1 MAGVGR
7 ILSIGS
13 IINNKD
19 RFIFNRYVPGSGV
32 GANST
37 SVRRA
42 KINKASLC
50 KTNCIIK
57 SPPGLEFTIYSGY
70 FEGTNENPNIDW
82 FRLAPQL
89 SHGITSDLSNLET
102 STINSILPINMSL
115 KLSGLFLASKTGLH
129 TFSTTSDDI
138 SFLYIN
144 GVPVVYNGERQ
155 RQGEETYYGN
165 YNMIANNYY
174 KINIYYGKTSST
186 GAFSSGYIEPNTYE
200 VDEYP
205 PNNTFKGFLL
215 DDETSNIIEIG
226 DAQSQSLQT
235 STRERSFNGYVV
247 RTPETSL
254 KYEIYSGY
262 FNDNLLRIENSG
274 MLLESGYT
282 TDLTDLQ
289 TSTNGNF
296 GTNINNKSLKI
307 SGFFKAQYTGDYSFF
322 TKSNASSYLLIDD
335 ELLINNITSGSLLD
349 NTINMIAD
357 QFYKI
362 DIYYGIG
369 TPLQDPLIPEFTAG
383 FKYYNSSSITNASG
397 LNVFY
402 QKKILNNGFI
412 YEAYNGYFNN
422 NVNWFDDAVML
433 ERGYTNDL
441 TNLQTS
447 TNGYFKNDLT
457 SKNKSLKIYGYFKA
471 KSSGYYRLFITNNNE
486 SYLFVNDN
494 LLIKQMVYNKI
505 KMFKGE
511 YYKIEI
517 YTGFSS
523 SGTEIPN
530 FSAGIDFVKAYPPLA
545 FESNNNLN
553 INNLDLDY
561 GNGTYSISS
570 SSDYDV
576 NTLSFNA
583 FNNNQI
589 SWNCADNSYDPVTG
603 KYLGTSGELNQLKTT
618 KTAGGDISGEWIE
631 IKLPSPIKLD
641 SFLLKSLNET
651 ASQFLLRQNLIVTQ
665 YDGNYNG
672 DINWFDTAPKL
683 VTTTNNLTS
692 NLTTIDTVTNSGFIN
707 NSTNWNL
714 ISGNIDSWT
723 GTTVTDYAYTNL
735 AASFNAYNAK
745 LTMINSSD
753 PILELI
759 GTSRPNI
766 DPATNKYI
774 HIKYKFTTLPN
785 NLNDY
790 LQLYYWTNA
799 SGSSQIKGAND
810 DYVATYH
817 YNKFTTSIPTG
828 SINVYNDE
836 EIILNKWKIITFNM
850 TNNSNWN
857 SSTYWKSFRI
867 DPIAG
872 GSTVIEL
879 EYFAVTNSPIP
890 PNSKS
895 LKVSGYFRPQK
906 SGIYKFFTNS
916 NYKNNLIIDGSSI
929 VQNNGEYIEKIGTT
943 KSLIAGNNYPFTL
956 YYGPHL
962 GSSELKYP
970 PISIL
975 SNNQTLGNL
984 PYGNG
989 TYNILYSSL
998 VSQAAAPAGWKVF
1011 DNNMHVDS
1019 EWRSNTVK
1027 YAGGTGIVTP
1037 SAAGTNIYN
1046 TNSTTYTGIY
1056 GEWVQIQ
1063 LPYKIA
1069 LKKYTMYS
1077 IDSKEIYLLGSN
1089 NTNDPWYK
1097 LDVYSNTPINTTNT
1111 RTLNSTNS
1119 YIYYRL
1125 VVTIKNSGN
1134 TYCSLREWGL
1144 YEQQYL
1150 SCGYLEPNSNGTV
1163 NSSNN
1168 TNIFTKNATGLT
1180 TFYDNN
1186 VKIGVPS
1193 SFAVLGRNGTN
1204 DWTKIYDTTNINNLI
1219 NDADDVWSTNES
1231 IILKPTPTIPYTDYR
1246 FVVRQCNLSS
1256 CSINEI
1262 ELYDTD
1268 NQVSVSNASGL
1279 NLFSDNLG
1287 LSYKI
1292 YDGNYN
1298 GDINSH
1304 IVNKDTI
1311 YEFPPLGLFTY
1322 ENASLTTKTI
1332 LKNNMSYGNGTYIIR
1347 SSSTNSNNGVQK
1359 AFDNRVST
1367 SWQSSQN
1374 KYNPLSATI
1383 GVTQVVNRTDIS
1395 GEWIDIQLPYRNTLD
1410 SFIAI
1415 VYYNSPIVVVGN
1427 NNINDKWN
1435 IIYETTSNIT
1445 TNKLYPTSVQIEPY
1459 SNYRLIIL
1467 ISPNTNTYTGVSEWK
1482 LYESS
1487 AKLNNSIP
1495 STKYPP
1501 IAIDAALQ
1509 IENTYSDSIDK
1520 LKYMIYDGYFGGEDA
1535 TPNITWFGTATM
1547 IASGYTSNL
1556 STLASATHN
1565 NNMFGDVDNRS
1576 LKLSGYFR
1584 AKKTGTY
1591 TFFTTSDDA
1600 SFLYINDRPIVLNGG
1615 VHAAQT
1621 RFGVFPMSVGSF
1633 YKFDIYYGESVS
1645 GQEFS
1650 AGYYEPD
1657 LTEIPSLPL
1666 TGDITTLTD
1675 VLYSGDYTLSSSSTG
1690 ATVTARFR
1698 AFNKSMYSDDR
1709 FESSGSLYGDIINN
1723 IGGYY
1728 RSYGTSTTT
1737 LTNSTIYRG
1746 EWLQIELPQPIQIKH
1761 FKLARRSST
1770 GATSLIDLFTFF
1782 GTNDPSTGWFKLY
1795 EKTSPSLTFWG
1806 YNNFEVKS
1814 FDVATNINEYKYYRL
1829 AVNRTQSNSAFGLG
1843 EFLLYTE
1850 IPTTDTTKYI
1860 INATSEDVFKSY
1872 IPSFKIKNESYGNGH
1887 YIVSSSSSVGD
1898 KYDYQAFDYTS
1909 KYWRSNSTYDISGSY
1924 NGQITTQTTIGDIS
1938 GEWLQI
1944 EFPKPISLHSFFMN
1958 ARDITI
1964 KPKNMKILGSNNINN
1979 HWIIVYENQN
1989 IVYPA
1994 VTGETFKVEPM
2005 PSKTYKFYR
2014 LVILSTEGGNSY
2026 TEITEWRLYEPNLY
2040 NIKTSNL
2047 STLSTMTGNILKTED
2062 NASKTVTIDGY
2073 FRSRITGTHTFGIIA
2088 ESLDNPTYEG
2098 TGPYPATI
2106 PAVIITLDC
2115 LFIYNFRLNETSTG
2129 VITEIGSAENSSA
2142 ITIYDEADIKKIQ
2155 IIHYKSETGAF
2166 SVNNEYDISKYLNTD
2181 IQLVLYVNRNPTNT
2195 NYDVK
2200 IIMNN
2205 ELIGNYIV
2213 STSQALAGNNQA
2225 TIGGLDNVS
2234 PNSVISPLS
2243 LLKSITNYSS
2253 PIYSHKLWYN
2263 NSLPTADAVK
2273 ADLYI
2278 NETLVVDKNNGTYDF
2293 QPLEGTI
2300 SLTAGQ
2306 YYPFKLVL
2314 GKKSVSYFNVNFTEP
2329 DGNKVSNDE
2338 DTLFFRK
2345 PNQRLLE
2352 TEKEYPPL
2360 AASSNKTEM
2369 LSIKYGNGDYIM
2381 RASSIYNSSHDA
2393 WRSFN
2398 KIFNDVNDAWRSDSN
2413 KYDISNGLYSGTSTT
2428 NVLNQGTINGEWLE
2442 IILPEAIGL
2451 DAFTLTARNSDVNI
2465 GIGKEIYIVGSNI
2478 TTDADTVTG
2487 WEEVYHI
2494 EDTGQWGINETKRFI
2509 TTNKK
2514 QYRRFRYISHSIQI
2528 NKDFAC
2534 VGEWVLYK
2542 KLNVNVTD
2550 NNIYLN
2556 QDYLKNQII
2565 PSKIFNKD
2573 TSDIDFWCI
2582 PDKYNALG
2590 VHDGS
2595 ITTLVEK
2602 KVIPG
2607 QWLEIELPSPI
2618 QLDSFTLTSINSS
2631 EMKGYPKEIYIV
2643 GSNTKVGSWRL
2654 IYYSNNVGNWSQH
2667 EIKRFTSKNKNSYKY
2682 FRYIVV
2688 STHNFTYTALAE
2700 WMLYGVRGNLPIVYS
2715 GLSYII

>member
-50 KTNCIIK
+50 KINCIVK
-57 SPPGLEFTIYSGY
+57 SPPGLEFTIYSAY

-82 FRLAPQL
+82 FSFAQEL

-102 STINSILPINMSL
+102 TTNNSRLPINMSL

-129 TFSTTSDDI
+129 TFFTTSDDI

-155 RQGEETYYGN
+155 QQGEETYYGN

-215 DDETSNIIEIG
+215 EDETSNIIEFG
-226 DAQSQSLQT
+226 DVPLQT
-235 STRERSFNGYVV
+235 STRERSVNGYAV

-262 FNDNLLRIENSG
+262 FNDNLSRIENSG

-289 TSTNGNF
+289 TATNGNF

-322 TKSNASSYLLIDD
+322 TKSNTSSYLLIDD
-335 ELLINNITSGSLLD
+335 GILINNTTLGSLLN

-383 FKYYNSSSITNASG
+383 FKYYNSSSITNATG

-412 YEAYNGYFNN
+412 YETYNGYFNN

-471 KSSGYYRLFITNNNE
+471 KSSGYYRLFITSNNE

-505 KMFKGE
+505 KMIKGE

-570 SSDYDV
+570 SSDYDENSLV
-576 NTLSFNA
+576 FNA

-618 KTAGGDISGEWIE
+618 KTTGGDISGEWIE

-651 ASQFLLRQNLIVTQ
+651 TSQFLSRQNLIVTH

-672 DINWFDTAPKL
+672 NINWFDTAPKL
-683 VTTTNNLTS
+683 VTTTKNLTS
-692 NLTTIDTVTNSGFIN
+692 DLTTIDTVTNSGFIN
-707 NSTNWNL
+707 NSYNWNL
-714 ISGNIDSWT
+714 ISGNIERWT
-723 GTTVTDYAYTNL
+723 GIPGTDYTYMRL
-735 AASFNAYNAK
+735 GASFSVYNAK
-745 LTMINSSD
+745 LTMSNSTD
-753 PILELI
+753 PCFNLI
-759 GTSRPNI
+759 GPSRPNI
-766 DPATNKYI
+766 APATNKYI

-785 NLNDY
+785 NSNDY
-790 LQLYYWTNA
+790 LQLYYWTDA
-799 SGSSQIKGAND
+799 GGSSSIKGTNA

-817 YNKFTTSIPTG
+817 YNKDTTSTPTG

-836 EIILNKWKIITFNM
+836 ESILNKWKIITFNM
-850 TNNSNWN
+850 TNNINWN
-857 SSTYWKSFRI
+857 SSSYWKYFRI
-867 DPIAG
+867 DPITG
-872 GSTVIEL
+872 GTATIEL

-895 LKVSGYFRPQK
+895 LKASGYFRPQT

-916 NYKNNLIIDGSSI
+916 NYKNNLIIDGSSV
-929 VQNNGEYIEKIGTT
+929 VQNNGDYIEKIGTT
-943 KSLIAGNNYPFTL
+943 KSLIAGNYYPFTL

-962 GSSELKYP
+962 GSSELRYP
-970 PISIL
+970 PISLSSSNNTTTLSGQLYGNGVYVVSTNSEQLYNESKRLFANGTSWRPNFAIDAWVQLALPNAIVLGSYRVNTNTGTVVGAEVPTQFKLEGSNDEKFLTSVLLNATVWGVNQGSKTIAIDPPVNQAFRYFRLTNL
-975 SNNQTLGNL
+975 SNNHANGNFIRL
-984 PYGNG
+984 NYP
-989 TYNILYSSL
+989 
-998 VSQAAAPAGWKVF
+998 
-1011 DNNMHVDS
+1011 
-1019 EWRSNTVK
+1019 
-1027 YAGGTGIVTP
+1027 
-1037 SAAGTNIYN
+1037 
-1046 TNSTTYTGIY
+1046 
-1056 GEWVQIQ
+1056 
-1063 LPYKIA
+1063 
-1069 LKKYTMYS
+1069 
-1077 IDSKEIYLLGSN
+1077 LLF
-1089 NTNDPWYK
+1089 
-1097 LDVYSNTPINTTNT
+1097 
-1111 RTLNSTNS
+1111 
-1119 YIYYRL
+1119 
-1125 VVTIKNSGN
+1125 
-1134 TYCSLREWGL
+1134 
-1144 YEQQYL
+1144 YEKQYL
-1150 SCGYLEPNSNGTV
+1150 SCGYLPPNNDGTV
-1163 NSSNN
+1163 NPSND
-1168 TNIFTKNATGLT
+1168 TNLFTKNATGLT
-1180 TFYDNN
+1180 TFYDNDQKN
-1186 VKIGVPS
+1186 GAPS
-1193 SFAVLGRNGTN
+1193 SFAVLGRNETN

-1268 NQVSVSNASGL
+1268 NQVSASNASGL

-1311 YEFPPLGLFTY
+1311 YEFPPLGLFTFDDTY
-1322 ENASLTTKTI
+1322 SITKTI

-1347 SSSTNSNNGVQK
+1347 SSSTNSKNGVTK
-1359 AFDNRVST
+1359 AFDNS
-1367 SWQSSQN
+1367 SGGWQSGAS
-1374 KYNPLSATI
+1374 KYTTPLSATI

-1415 VYYNSPIVVVGN
+1415 VLGNKPIVVVGN

-1459 SNYRLIIL
+1459 SNYRLIML
-1467 ISPNTNTYTGVSEWK
+1467 SSPSGYTNVSEWK

-1487 AKLNNSIP
+1487 AKLNNSIL
-1495 STKYPP
+1495 SMKYPP
-1501 IAIDAALQ
+1501 IAIDNVLPIKNAG
-1509 IENTYSDSIDK
+1509 SIDK
-1520 LKYMIYDGYFGGEDA
+1520 LKYMIYDGYFGGVDGLDISH
-1535 TPNITWFGTATM
+1535 NISWFNTAPL

-1556 STLASATHN
+1556 SSLESATN
-1565 NNMFGDVDNRS
+1565 NLFGNVDSRS
-1576 LKLSGYFR
+1576 LKISGYFR

-1591 TFFTTSDDA
+1591 SFFTTSDDA
-1600 SFLYINDRPIVLNGG
+1600 SFLYINNIPVVQNGG
-1615 VHAAQT
+1615 SHTPQIRV
-1621 RFGVFPMSVGSF
+1621 GIYPMTAGQY
-1633 YKFDIYYGESVS
+1633 YKIDIYYGESVS
-1645 GQEFS
+1645 SQEFS
-1650 AGYYEPD
+1650 AGYGFIDFSSNVSNTLYRYPPTG
-1657 LTEIPSLPL
+1657 LTSNYPEIS
-1666 TGDITTLTD
+1666 GQQYGNGK
-1675 VLYSGDYTLSSSSTG
+1675 YSVSSSSVNSGSIAFSASNAFDLSANASFTWASSSG
-1690 ATVTARFR
+1690 RYTNGIYSSTTKTVTNQRDLI
-1698 AFNKSMYSDDR
+1698 S
-1709 FESSGSLYGDIINN
+1709 
-1723 IGGYY
+1723 
-1728 RSYGTSTTT
+1728 
-1737 LTNSTIYRG
+1737 G
-1746 EWLQIELPQPIQIKH
+1746 EWLQIELPHAIKLNH
-1761 FKLARRSST
+1761 IVLEIRTLANPSPPKSFT
-1770 GATSLIDLFTFF
+1770 LVGNNVTTNTWDIIIDVSDTLVYSGSDTIWSQTELINIP
-1782 GTNDPSTGWFKLY
+1782 TNSNTYYKNY
-1795 EKTSPSLTFWG
+1795 RII
-1806 YNNFEVKS
+1806 VKS
-1814 FDVATNINEYKYYRL
+1814 VLPYTTYQTYCDI
-1829 AVNRTQSNSAFGLG
+1829 G
-1843 EFLLYTE
+1843 EFQLYSY
-1850 IPTTDTTKYI
+1850 TDILQSQYI

-1872 IPSFKIKNESYGNGH
+1872 IPSFKITNESYGNGH

-1898 KYDYQAFDYTS
+1898 KYDYQAFDYTP

-1924 NGQITTQTTIGDIS
+1924 NGQITTQITTQTTIGDIS

-1958 ARDITI
+1958 TRDITI

-1979 HWIIVYENQN
+1979 PWSIVYENQN
-1989 IVYPA
+1989 IVYP

-2014 LVILSTEGGNSY
+2014 LVILSTVGNSY

-2047 STLSTMTGNILKTED
+2047 STLSTMTGNILKAED

-2073 FRSRITGTHTFGIIA
+2073 FRARNTGTHTFGVVA

-2106 PAVIITLDC
+2106 PTVIITLDC

-2129 VITEIGSAENSSA
+2129 VITEIGGAENSSA
-2142 ITIYDEADIKKIQ
+2142 ITIYDEAGIKKIQ
-2155 IIHYKSETGAF
+2155 IIHYKSGTGAF
-2166 SVNNEYDISKYLNTD
+2166 NVNKQYDISKYLNTD
-2181 IQLVLYVNRNPTNT
+2181 IQLVLYVNRNDPTNT

-2213 STSQALAGNNQA
+2213 STTQALAGNNQA

-2243 LLKSITNYSS
+2243 LKSITNYSS

-2263 NSLPTADAVK
+2263 NSLPTANAVK

-2306 YYPFKLVL
+2306 YYPFKLIL
-2314 GKKSVSYFNVNFTEP
+2314 GKNSVSYFNVNFTEP

-2360 AASSNKTEM
+2360 AATSNNTE
-2369 LSIKYGNGDYIM
+2369 LSYIKYGNGSYIM
-2381 RASSIYNSSHDA
+2381 RSSSIYNSSHDA

-2398 KIFNDVNDAWRSDSN
+2398 KIYNDVNDAWRSDSN
-2413 KYDISNGLYSGTSTT
+2413 KYDISNGLYIGISTT

-2442 IILPEAIGL
+2442 IILPEAISL

-2478 TTDADTVTG
+2478 ITDVDDVTG

-2494 EDTGQWGINETKRFI
+2494 EDTAQWGINETKRFI
-2509 TTNKK
+2509 TTNKTP
-2514 QYRRFRYISHSIQI
+2514 YLRFRYISHSIQI

-2542 KLNVNVTD
+2542 KLNVNITD

-2556 QDYLKNQII
+2556 QDNLKNQII

-2602 KVIPG
+2602 KFIPG

-2667 EIKRFTSKNKNSYKY
+2667 ETKRFTSQNKISYKY

-2700 WMLYGVRGNLPIVYS
+2700 WTLYGVRGNLPIVYS
-2715 GLSYII
+2715 SLSYII